1 MKVHRLRD
9 KIDKSKIEQ
18 KDCNLPIPSTPTSRA
33 RTEVS
38 SLNITPKSRKQ
49 VQKQL
54 FFKNC
59 LLGDTKESALE
70 KKGRSKQRAV
80 LSIVC
85 GKHIHKYR
93 MGRQMSK
100 CLGVHRKQLLKTRV
114 GKSMKK
120 HRLISE
126 RQTLT
131 RKVVAFMERD
141 DNSTCL
147 PGKRDVHK
155 DGKEQKQKRILNDYI
170 YNLHRKFLAENSN
183 KKISLAVFRRMRPKH
198 ISIV

>member
-1 MKVHRLRD
+1 
-9 KIDKSKIEQ
+9 
-18 KDCNLPIPSTPTSRA
+18 
-33 RTEVS
+33 
-38 SLNITPKSRKQ
+38 
-49 VQKQL
+49 
-54 FFKNC
+54 
-59 LLGDTKESALE
+59 
-70 KKGRSKQRAV
+70 
-80 LSIVC
+80 
-85 GKHIHKYR
+85 
-93 MGRQMSK
+93 MSK

-114 GKSMKK
+114 GKSIKK
-120 HRLISE
+120 HQLISE

-141 DNSTCL
+141 DNRTCL
-147 PGKRDVHK
+147 PGKKDVHK